1 MLNLTESR
9 VCVTRSLVGLMYSS
23 GNLSALKTWMLCDL
37 DLDLM
42 TLTYE
47 LDVDI
52 LKMYLHTKNN
62 DPIGQG
68 YRKLKHDRT
77 HYLTQKERERER
89 CDGARY
95 HATSPHWRMIK
106 TWSPCRAT
114 VDILRTWYVRP
125 LAVWCCLSIF
135 VIIKLWLMEGYS
147 GWYNMAVCRVGLKI
161 QRNNATRTWHI
172 QLQRDQVVNSV
183 QARYLWSPA
192 DHVPLYFRCCCS
204 TIQIPIQCRV
214 CIVLQMAK
222 RCTRLREIRCQVTSS
237 KLTL

>member
-1 MLNLTESR
+1 
-9 VCVTRSLVGLMYSS
+9 
-23 GNLSALKTWMLCDL
+23 MLCDL

-106 TWSPCRAT
+106 T
-114 VDILRTWYVRP
+114 
-125 LAVWCCLSIF
+125 
-135 VIIKLWLMEGYS
+135 
-147 GWYNMAVCRVGLKI
+147 
-161 QRNNATRTWHI
+161 
-172 QLQRDQVVNSV
+172 
-183 QARYLWSPA
+183 
-192 DHVPLYFRCCCS
+192 
-204 TIQIPIQCRV
+204 
-214 CIVLQMAK
+214 
-222 RCTRLREIRCQVTSS
+222 
-237 KLTL
+237 